1 MTTIQ
6 VECSQHGQQE
16 LQHTEETKAE
26 IKNKVLDLAN
36 LGKEIHSILERIAQ
50 DAHLPELA
58 KIVAKACSGFCS
70 DFHKHD
76 CDLHELGHCHEYIWI
91 DGQKISLC
99 DIEGLKI
106 QLDEI
111 SKVLQNCNLSD
122 CSCSELKALLKQAQD
137 IQANMAT
144 TVTTLCVKKLC
155 QVCINQNRKQ
165 GNAKRNRRFDPAKVR
180 RTKI

>member
-16 LQHTEETKAE
+16 LQHKEKTKAE
-26 IKNKVLDLAN
+26 IKSLVLDLES
-36 LGKEIHSILERIAQ
+36 LGQEIHSILERIAQ

-70 DFHKHD
+70 DVHKHD

-91 DGQKISLC
+91 DGQQIALC
-99 DIEGLKI
+99 DIEGLKT

-111 SKVLQNCNLSD
+111 AKVLENCNLTD
-122 CSCSELKALLKQAQD
+122 CSCSELKSLLAQAQN
-137 IQANMAT
+137 IQGNM
-144 TVTTLCVKKLC
+144 VTKGSALCVKKLC
-155 QVCINQNRKQ
+155 QVCINQKRRQ
-165 GNAKRNRRFDPAKVR
+165 ASAKRKRQFDPAKVN
-180 RTKI
+180 RTRI